1 MVVVALEEKPRQI
14 GNGNKSIVAIFAG
27 KDTINHNPHPLKP
40 PPLPQEMMSNSEV
53 SASANNTSKDEDNHM
68 LNFEDTD
75 RDLGPTTPGQ
85 C

>member
-1 MVVVALEEKPRQI
+1 
-14 GNGNKSIVAIFAG
+14 
-27 KDTINHNPHPLKP
+27 
-40 PPLPQEMMSNSEV
+40 MMSNSEV

>member
-1 MVVVALEEKPRQI
+1 MLAKTPSITTPALSTHLHTP
-14 GNGNKSIVAIFAG
+14 SPFPPP
-27 KDTINHNPHPLKP
+27 PHPLKP
-40 PPLPQEMMSNSEV
+40 PPLLQEMMSNSEV
-53 SASANNTSKDEDNHM
+53 FASANNTSKDEDNHM

>member
-1 MVVVALEEKPRQI
+1 MALAVA
-14 GNGNKSIVAIFAG
+14 AIAVSP
-27 KDTINHNPHPLKP
+27 PHPLKP